1 MCGVDSSPMPSSRDV
16 TRATA
21 LIVLSSCSFGSL
33 TTLTVFV
40 RESGL
45 SILPAMLWRYLLA
58 AVVLATIVRRSAIT
72 SIGSKQ
78 ALRLLLIGGCGQA
91 VITYVSLLALDY
103 LPVGALAFLFYT
115 YPAWVAVMAAITGR
129 DALTATRLIAL
140 VVAMSGI
147 AVMIGAPS
155 AASLNTTGVLIAL
168 GSAILFALY
177 LPALNE
183 AQRGIPPLVSTFYL
197 VTGVSLSFLLAGV
210 FTRTVDVPPSLSSW
224 ALVAGLA
231 LVSTVIAF
239 VSLIAG
245 LRILGPLRTSIIGTT
260 EPFFT
265 AVLGIVLLR
274 ERPTLATFVGGAM
287 IAGAVLLLQWK
298 TSTQAE
304 VESAS

>member
-1 MCGVDSSPMPSSRDV
+1 MPSSRAV

-33 TTLTVFV
+33 TTLTVFAK
-40 RESGL
+40 ENGL
-45 SILPAMLWRYLLA
+45 SVLPAMLWRYFLA
-58 AVVLATIVRRSAIT
+58 AAVLAIILRRSAIT
-72 SIGSKQ
+72 SIRRDQ
-78 ALRLLLIGGCGQA
+78 ALRLILIGGCGQA

-115 YPAWVAVMAAITGR
+115 YPAWVAAVGAITGR
-129 DALTATRLIAL
+129 DALTITRLIAL

-155 AASLNTTGVLIAL
+155 AASLNPIGVMIAL

-177 LPALNE
+177 LPALDE
-183 AQRGIPPLVSTFYL
+183 AQRGIHPLISTFYL
-197 VTGVSLSFLLAGV
+197 VCGVSLSFFLAGF
-210 FTRTVDVPPSLSSW
+210 FTQSVDVPSTLSAW
-224 ALVAGLA
+224 ALVAALA

-239 VSLIAG
+239 VSLISG
-245 LRILGPLRTSIIGTT
+245 LRILGPLRTSIVGTT

-265 AVLGIVLLR
+265 SVLGIVLLR
-274 ERPTLATFVGGAM
+274 EQPTLATFVGGAM

-298 TSTQAE
+298 TSTQVEA
-304 VESAS
+304 ESAS